1 MAFFCN
7 IEHLQH
13 IVPFP
18 FSVQCHSTAQSIP
31 HSHYI
36 PPREIGENVQCGN
49 AHNEHNERG
58 GESIRRMYP
67 LPLSLSLALHSS
79 GGGYLGQGNKGHQ
92 LLSLYM
98 HYKASAANSFKIS
111 DFSRTL
117 LHLEDVEAKN
127 GEKSMVGIVGLP
139 PIWAI
144 YISTL
149 VSSPTDPRLVVNIGH
164 SCQEHQRLIP
174 AL

>member
-1 MAFFCN
+1 M
-7 IEHLQH
+7 
-13 IVPFP
+13 
-18 FSVQCHSTAQSIP
+18 
-31 HSHYI
+31 
-36 PPREIGENVQCGN
+36 QCGN

-92 LLSLYM
+92 LLSLY
-98 HYKASAANSFKIS
+98 ALQSNSFKIY
-111 DFSRTL
+111 DFPRSL
-117 LHLEDVEAKN
+117 LHLEDVETAN
-127 GEKSMVGIVGLP
+127 GENILVGIVGLP

-149 VSSPTDPRLVVNIGH
+149 VSSPQPPAAGCEYWTQLPRASAPNTSLVKSFRI
-164 SCQEHQRLIP
+164 SISIF
-174 AL
+174 

>member
-1 MAFFCN
+1 MWPFFVTLNICN
-7 IEHLQH
+7 TLC
-13 IVPFP
+13 PFH
-18 FSVQCHSTAQSIP
+18 FQCSAIQRHRVFPTR
-31 HSHYI
+31 YI

-92 LLSLYM
+92 LLSMYM

-111 DFSRTL
+111 DFCRTL
-117 LHLEDVEAKN
+117 LHWEDVETAN
-127 GEKSMVGIVGLP
+127 GENILVGIVGLP

-149 VSSPTDPRLVVNIGH
+149 VSSPNHPRLVVNIGH